1 MISGLL
7 LVATSAVLGGFLAL
21 AARRRPILL
30 ELTRTFAFAA
40 AFGVVG
46 FHLVPE
52 ILPTL
57 GFEALI
63 WIAAG
68 FALPW
73 ILEAGAR
80 VLGPG
85 FLARRGMHGLRVAAE
100 VAFIAL
106 VFHSVVEG
114 MALLAVVQSSER
126 ATDIQLAILAHHAPL
141 TAAVALPF
149 LELRGAR
156 SAAVRVAIVG
166 LSGVAGIILGNAVP
180 GLASGTDAG
189 LVQRATAMTAGALL
203 HVVSDEI
210 REQRFQTRWERLSDI
225 LAGVLGLGLAGLGAF
240 FDLRNEASVV
250 AVVRASVSLALSV
263 APALLVGLAFRWATL
278 RFAPRAAEPAR
289 AAAAGVFPL
298 WALLGVVAAAVR
310 VVLGALFWSLGRRLA
325 ALRPQRTRSLVDEY
339 AARAPPV
346 LALFLLAAGTD
357 ALAPP
362 ELFASVAP
370 PIVVS
375 LFLAVFAQA
384 SASGATLVAAA
395 LVHRGLPA
403 NLAIPFLAL
412 GSLPVGR
419 TTLARGAAIA
429 LAAVAA
435 ALAASAALSRTDLPD
450 LARRLAEASFAGSQD
465 RVVAQLGSAPAQT
478 ACLAFVMLLGLAM
491 IYRNGVRGWFLP
503 LRHPDLRI
511 VLPAGS
517 AGTAEATR

>member
-1 MISGLL
+1 MERPSNDFAMRAEQALRRSGGRI
-7 LVATSAVLGGFLAL
+7 T
-21 AARRRPILL
+21 RRRRALL
-30 ELTRTFAFAA
+30 ELIGSQRAPLGPRQLHRELLRRGARIDLVSVYRNVSA
-40 AFGVVG
+40 LLALGLL
-46 FHLVPE
+46 HLVPE
-52 ILPTL
+52 ILPNL

-80 VLGPG
+80 MLGPG
-85 FLARRGMHGLRVAAE
+85 FLARRGIHGLRVAAE

-126 ATDIQLAILAHHAPL
+126 ATDVQLAILAHHAPL

-298 WALLGVVAAAVR
+298 WAPLGVVAAAVR
-310 VVLGALFWSLGRRLA
+310 VVL
-325 ALRPQRTRSLVDEY
+325 
-339 AARAPPV
+339 
-346 LALFLLAAGTD
+346 
-357 ALAPP
+357 
-362 ELFASVAP
+362 
-370 PIVVS
+370 
-375 LFLAVFAQA
+375 
-384 SASGATLVAAA
+384 
-395 LVHRGLPA
+395 
-403 NLAIPFLAL
+403 
-412 GSLPVGR
+412 
-419 TTLARGAAIA
+419 
-429 LAAVAA
+429 
-435 ALAASAALSRTDLPD
+435 
-450 LARRLAEASFAGSQD
+450 
-465 RVVAQLGSAPAQT
+465 
-478 ACLAFVMLLGLAM
+478 
-491 IYRNGVRGWFLP
+491 
-503 LRHPDLRI
+503 
-511 VLPAGS
+511 
-517 AGTAEATR
+517 